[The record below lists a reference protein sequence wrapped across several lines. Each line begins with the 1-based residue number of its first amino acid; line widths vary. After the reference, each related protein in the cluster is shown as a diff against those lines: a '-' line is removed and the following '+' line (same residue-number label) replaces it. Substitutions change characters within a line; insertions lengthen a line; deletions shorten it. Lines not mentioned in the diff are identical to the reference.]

1 MINSQQYDREKI
13 ISFINQVMPD
23 YDRIELRAVYPVTA
37 EGKKRTDSGVFDRAH
52 LAELANAAI
61 RLNSS
66 AAIYV
71 NLNPIK
77 AEFIG
82 PATNSIKEY
91 AKGLFTNGDAA
102 KRSLLLI
109 DCDPI
114 RPTNTSSSQEQLA
127 AALKVAKTCEQY
139 LESKGWGSPIF
150 ALSGNGYHLLYR
162 IDLDNTDENTK
173 LVNNVLT
180 ELGEKFNND
189 AVKIDTVVSNPGRIF
204 KLYGTVAN
212 KGLNTKETPHR
223 LAEILHAPNDMIVV
237 SSEQLMAETSLG
249 FLGKPPPNI
258 GPLSDL
264 QLTLL
269 NNNYDL
275 DKFLSNLDISYEV
288 IKKDSGLV
296 SYKLDH
302 CPFNPEHGKGDSAIS
317 KSADGKLG
325 FHCFHNSCADK
336 NWHSVRQLVEER
348 ILSKDHILDQPCNWQ
363 TPQKL
368 PGDLKPVAKL
378 DPSDLPKAI
387 GDAVVDIAERLSCP
401 IDYLAIPALAGAGI
415 AAGNMIGIQPK
426 KFDDSW
432 VVHPA
437 FWGGI
442 VGSPGS
448 MKTPALQA
456 ALKPLQYL
464 EEKAASDYKYEY
476 SEYMKAKKIF
486 DKEMSEFKSGK
497 SKAFPIEPEKPIK
510 KRLIV
515 NDITYQALGEIIS
528 DNPQGVLALADE
540 LTGLLQSL
548 DTPGQEAA
556 RGFYLSGWGG
566 NTSYTFDRVT
576 RGTITL
582 NRFLLSV
589 FGGFQPDRIKTYVR
603 GAQSGSS
610 KNDGLLQRFQL
621 LVWPDLEDE
630 YNYVDRLPDRVA
642 IQAMEQAVIKL
653 RRVATTPIP
662 GLIPN
667 RNGVQILNFD
677 DEAQAV
683 FNTWYSD
690 NEKVLRQGKLDPS
703 EHSHFAK
710 YRSLIPGLAL
720 LFHLLDHN
728 GNQVGIESLNA
739 AIKFSEY
746 LKSHAKRIYGS
757 VHGLDATPA
766 RSLASNLLKGKL
778 LDGFTQRTVMHKGWK
793 SLQNKY
799 QVEMAANTL
808 VEYGWL
814 TEHASEN
821 AGRKTVVY
829 RINPKI
835 CNELL

>member
-1 MINSQQYDREKI
+1 MINSQQPNCEKI

-23 YDRIELRAVYPVTA
+23 YSRIELRAVYPPTA
-37 EGKKRTDSGVFDRAH
+37 DGRKRTDSGVFDRAH

-77 AEFIG
+77 DEFIG
-82 PATNSIKEY
+82 PANNSIKAY
-91 AKGLFTNGDAA
+91 AKGLFTNDDAA

-114 RPTNTSSSQEQLA
+114 RPTNTSSSNEQLA
-127 AALKVAKTCEQY
+127 AALKVAKSCEQY

-173 LVNNVLT
+173 LVSDVLT
-180 ELGEKFNND
+180 ELGNKFNND
-189 AVKIDTVVSNPGRIF
+189 TVKIDTVVSNPGRIV
-204 KLYGTVAN
+204 KLYGTMAN
-212 KGLNTKETPHR
+212 KGPNTEETPHR
-223 LAEILHAPNDMIVV
+223 LAELIHTPHNMIVV
-237 SSEQLMAETSLG
+237 SKEKLIAETALG
-249 FLGKPPPNI
+249 FLGKPPSNI

-264 QLTLL
+264 QLNLL
-269 NNNYDL
+269 NKNYDL
-275 DKFLSNLDISYEV
+275 DKFLSNLDIGYEI

-317 KSADGKLG
+317 KNADGKLG

-348 ILSKDHILDQPCNWQ
+348 LLSKDHILEQPCNWQ

-378 DPSDLPKAI
+378 DPKDLPKAI

-432 VVHPA
+432 IVHPA

-464 EEKAASDYKYEY
+464 EEKAASDYKFEY

-497 SKAFPIEPEKPIK
+497 STAFPIEPEKPIK

-603 GAQSGSS
+603 SAQSGSS

-621 LVWPDLEDE
+621 LVWPDLDDE
-630 YNYVDRLPDRVA
+630 YTLIDRLPDRTA
-642 IQAMEQAVIKL
+642 IQAMEQAVIRL
-653 RRVATTPIP
+653 RKVSTEPIP

-667 RNGVQILNFD
+667 RNGVQVLNFD
-677 DEAQAV
+677 SEAQAM
-683 FNTWYSD
+683 FNGWYAD
-690 NEKVLRQGKLDPS
+690 NEKMLRQGKLDPS
-703 EHSHFAK
+703 EQSHFAK

-728 GNQVGIESLNA
+728 GNQVGIKSLNA

-757 VHGLDATPA
+757 VHGLDATSA
-766 RSLASNLLKGKL
+766 RSLATNLIKGKL

-799 QVEMAANTL
+799 QVEMAVNTL